1 MPGIRRSGDY
11 GTFFDRLVRHEMK
24 QKTKTI
30 VAITLLL
37 LAAAGLWVL
46 APLLGPSPVDR
57 AWDALHRTTRGI
69 VEYRQ
74 IHGTWPSSLA
84 AVTNTV
90 PAAYRGTTFEYDPV
104 ELTIGLPAEFEKNP
118 LRLVSRGRL
127 GGSETAGDFV
137 VHIPV
142 WAKMNGL
149 DIVEQ
154 MNSGYLSLPRQ
165 NPDS

>member
-1 MPGIRRSGDY
+1 
-11 GTFFDRLVRHEMK
+11 MK
-24 QKTKTI
+24 QKTKSI
-30 VAITLLL
+30 VGIALLV
-37 LAAAGLWVL
+37 LAATGLWVL
-46 APLLGPSPVDR
+46 APILGPSPVDR
-57 AWDALHRTTRGI
+57 AWDALHIATRGI

-74 IHGTWPSSLA
+74 ANGTWPSSLA

-90 PAAYRGTTFEYDPV
+90 PAAYQGTAFVYDPV
-104 ELTIGLPAEFEKNP
+104 DLTIGLPADFEKNP
-118 LRLVSRGRL
+118 LRLISRGRL
-127 GGSETAGDFV
+127 GESETAGDFLI
-137 VHIPV
+137 HIPV